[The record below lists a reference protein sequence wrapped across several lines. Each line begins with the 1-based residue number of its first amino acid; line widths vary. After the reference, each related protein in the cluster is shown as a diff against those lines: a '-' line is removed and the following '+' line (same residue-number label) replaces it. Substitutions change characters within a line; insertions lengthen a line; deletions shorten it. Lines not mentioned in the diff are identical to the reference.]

1 MQALTNYIKNPATIA
16 IGLFKRIG
24 CNILSD
30 KLYLKLLYRLE
41 MGRKL
46 DLDNPQTL
54 NEKLQWLKIYNR
66 KPEYTTMVDKYAV
79 KKYVADIIGE
89 QYIIPTLSIWNKVE
103 DIDFD
108 ALPQRF
114 VLKTTHGG
122 GSGGV
127 VICKDKSTFDRKT
140 AVAKLAKAMKG
151 DIYKTFK
158 EWPYKN
164 VPKRI
169 IAEQYMEDENGEL
182 NDYKF
187 YSFNGKVNL
196 VLLCCDRGSG
206 NTKFFFFDRNWQL
219 KRYNKMGKN
228 APEDFTLPKPR
239 NIEKMFE
246 IAEQLGKDTVF
257 SRIDLYNVKGEIYFG
272 EITFYPAS
280 GFDKGRLPETDLL
293 MGNMLKIK

>member
-1 MQALTNYIKNPATIA
+1 
-16 IGLFKRIG
+16 
-24 CNILSD
+24 
-30 KLYLKLLYRLE
+30 

-169 IAEQYMEDENGEL
+169 IAEQYLVDENGEL

-187 YSFNGKVNL
+187 FSFYG
-196 VLLCCDRGSG
+196 
-206 NTKFFFFDRNWQL
+206 
-219 KRYNKMGKN
+219 
-228 APEDFTLPKPR
+228 
-239 NIEKMFE
+239 
-246 IAEQLGKDTVF
+246 
-257 SRIDLYNVKGEIYFG
+257 
-272 EITFYPAS
+272 
-280 GFDKGRLPETDLL
+280 
-293 MGNMLKIK
+293 